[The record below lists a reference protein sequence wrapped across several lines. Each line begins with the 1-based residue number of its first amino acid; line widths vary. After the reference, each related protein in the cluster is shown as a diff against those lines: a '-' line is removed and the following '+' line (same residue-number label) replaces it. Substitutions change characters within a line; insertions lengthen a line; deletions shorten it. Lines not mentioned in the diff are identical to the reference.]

1 MAMHIWNGSAWKA
14 VNKDGGNASDRGLV
28 IWNGSSWVNAA
39 NAKVWNGSAW
49 KGFLDN
55 VTLNDDAVTYS
66 SGTPVA
72 TVQWVVHGVDGYIK
86 YTNNSGNTIDQYLW
100 CANSDNTGQ
109 YEVRV
114 DLQTGS
120 FDGGSSATGTWL
132 ACSSTR
138 TWNLTDTVGGTS
150 ATFNAQ
156 IRHAITQEVLAD
168 NLVTMD
174 AYATP

>member
-14 VNKDGGNASDRGLV
+14 VNKDDGNVSDRGLV
-28 IWNGSSWVNAA
+28 VWNGSAWVNAA

-66 SGTPVA
+66 TGNNVA
-72 TVQWVVHGVDGYIK
+72 TVQWVAHAVDGYIK

-100 CANSDNTGQ
+100 CANSDNTAQ
-109 YEVRV
+109 YEIRV
-114 DLQTGS
+114 DLQAGS
-120 FDGGSSATGTWL
+120 FDGGSDATGTWL
-132 ACSSTR
+132 ALSSTR
-138 TWNLTDTVGGTS
+138 TWSVTDNIGGTS

-174 AYATP
+174 ATATP